1 MSVEMRAELVMAI
14 RGYDCEEKEF
24 QDHGI
29 DFTASDEESDEKI
42 LLRVITNPKSNSG
55 VVGVDAVAKMAEVIK
70 QEDYDKG
77 ILVSERFSG
86 AARNEMRRKGIQM
99 ISERYMPSFTPQ
111 KLYLTIQDC
120 MDSLCKTKC
129 GRIPEK
135 EADCEGRDSDGNYLC
150 RIRLV
155 SDNASFHFQ
164 RAWTDLLGEDLKQL
178 LTLQRSIGRQND
190 GDNKNV

>member
-1 MSVEMRAELVMAI
+1 MKAELIMAI
-14 RGYDCEEKEF
+14 RGYDCEEEEF
-24 QDHGI
+24 RDHGV
-29 DFTASDEESDEKI
+29 DFTASDEEADEKI

-55 VVGVDAVAKMAEVIK
+55 VVGVDAVAKMAEIIE

-99 ISERYMPSFTPQ
+99 ISERYTPSVTPQ

-120 MDSLCKTKC
+120 VDGLCKTKC
-129 GRIPEK
+129 GRVPEK
-135 EADCEGRDSDGNYLC
+135 IADCEGRDSEGDYSC

-164 RAWTDLLGEDLKQL
+164 RGWTDLLREDLKQL
-178 LTLQRSIGRQND
+178 LTLRKSLDHQND
-190 GDNKNV
+190 GDKKNV